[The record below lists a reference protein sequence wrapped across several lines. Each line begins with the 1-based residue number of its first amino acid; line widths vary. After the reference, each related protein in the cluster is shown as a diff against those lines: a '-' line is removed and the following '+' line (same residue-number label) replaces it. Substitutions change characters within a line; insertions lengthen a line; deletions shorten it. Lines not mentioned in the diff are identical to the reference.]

1 MSVFFRLDYLKRM
14 SILLFAGRDF
24 LSMADLSRDEIQG
37 LLDLGINLK
46 AQAREHTLKE
56 LLAAKVIGLLFEK
69 PSTRT
74 RASFETAVYQLGG
87 QAMYLRADE
96 LQLARG
102 EPLKDTARI
111 LGAYLSGIVIRT
123 YAHQTLTEFAEYA
136 PVSIINALSDLEH
149 PTQVLSDMLTIQEVK
164 GRLSK
169 LRFVWVGD
177 GNNVC
182 NSWLLGG
189 ATMGMNLVISCPR
202 GFEPDKSATA
212 KAQKLA
218 DTSGGTIEFVRDP
231 KKAVANADILYTD
244 VWISMGQ
251 EKGARTKQQKFKP
264 YQVNAKLLS
273 KAGSGVSVMHC
284 LPAHRGLEIT
294 DDVLEGSSSIVW
306 KQAENKL
313 HGARAVLAA
322 FLSVS

>member
-1 MSVFFRLDYLKRM
+1 M
-14 SILLFAGRDF
+14 RD
-24 LSMADLSRDEIQG
+24 LNHAEIQELLELG
-37 LLDLGINLK
+37 LKLK
-46 AQAREHTLKE
+46 AEAREATIKQTLTG
-56 LLAAKVIGLLFEK
+56 KVIGLLFEK

-74 RASFETAVYQLGG
+74 RVSFETAVYQLGG

-111 LGAYLSGIVIRT
+111 LGAYLNGIVIRT
-123 YAHQTLTEFAEYA
+123 YGHQTLTEFAEYA
-136 PVSIINALSDLEH
+136 PVPIINALSDLEH
-149 PTQVLSDMLTIQEVK
+149 PTQIVADMLTIQEVK
-164 GRLSK
+164 GALSN

-189 ATMGMNLVISCPR
+189 ATMGMNLIVSCPK
-202 GFEPDKSATA
+202 GFDPDKSVVTRACE
-212 KAQKLA
+212 LA
-218 DTSGGTIEFVRDP
+218 DESGGAIDFVRDP
-231 KKAVANADILYTD
+231 KKAVKDADIVYTD
-244 VWISMGQ
+244 VWVSMGQ
-251 EKGARTKQQKFKP
+251 EKAAKAKEQKFKA
-264 YQVNAKLLS
+264 YQINSKLLS
-273 KAGSGVSVMHC
+273 RASSSVSVMHC

-294 DDVLEGSSSIVW
+294 DDVLEGPNSIVW
-306 KQAENKL
+306 RQAENKL

>member
-1 MSVFFRLDYLKRM
+1 MGDLARGEVQSLMELAIKLK
-14 SILLFAGRDF
+14 SNAKEGT
-24 LSMADLSRDEIQG
+24 LSPMLSR
-37 LLDLGINLK
+37 
-46 AQAREHTLKE
+46 
-56 LLAAKVIGLLFEK
+56 KVVGLLFEK

-111 LGAYLSGIVIRT
+111 LGAYLNGIVIRT
-123 YAHQTLTEFAEYA
+123 YSHQNLIEFAEYA
-136 PVSIINALSDLEH
+136 SVPIVNALSDLEH
-149 PTQVLSDMLTIQEVK
+149 PTQIISDMLTVLESK
-164 GRLSK
+164 GKLSG

-182 NSWLLGG
+182 NSWLLGA
-189 ATMGMNLVISCPR
+189 ATMGMQMVVSCPK
-202 GFEPDKSATA
+202 GFEPEKSVLA
-212 KAQKLA
+212 KARKISVQ
-218 DTSGGTIEFVRDP
+218 SGATIELVTNP
-231 KKAVANADILYTD
+231 QKAVEGADVVYTD
-244 VWISMGQ
+244 VWVSMGQ
-251 EKGARTKQQKFKP
+251 EKGAKSKENKFKP
-264 YQVNAKLLS
+264 YQVNKKLIS
-273 KAGSGVSVMHC
+273 KAKPDVSVMHC

-294 DDVLEGSSSIVW
+294 DDVLEGSHSIVW

-322 FLSVS
+322 FLGVPQ

>member
-1 MSVFFRLDYLKRM
+1 MGELNRSEVQAL
-14 SILLFAGRDF
+14 I
-24 LSMADLSRDEIQG
+24 
-37 LLDLGINLK
+37 DLGIRMK
-46 AQAREHTLKE
+46 AETREGTLKHS
-56 LLAAKVIGLLFEK
+56 LGGKVIGLLFEK

-74 RASFETAVYQLGG
+74 RASFETGIYQLGG

-111 LGAYLSGIVIRT
+111 LGSYLNGIVIRT
-123 YAHQTLTEFAEYA
+123 YGHQNLVEFAQYS
-136 PVSIINALSDLEH
+136 PVPIINALSDLEH
-149 PTQVLSDMLTIQEVK
+149 PTQIIADMLTIQEVK
-164 GRLSK
+164 GPLSN
-169 LRFVWVGD
+169 LRFVWLGD

-189 ATMGMNLVISCPR
+189 ATMGMNVIVSCPK
-202 GFEPDKSATA
+202 GFEPDKTIIDSAR
-212 KAQKLA
+212 KL
-218 DTSGGTIEFVRDP
+218 TKESGGSVEFIRDP
-231 KKAVANADILYTD
+231 KKAVAGADIVYTD
-244 VWISMGQ
+244 VWVSMGQ
-251 EKGARTKQQKFKP
+251 EKGAKQKERKFKP

-273 KAGSGVSVMHC
+273 KAESNLSVMHC

-294 DDVLEGSSSIVW
+294 DDVLEGPSSIVW
-306 KQAENKL
+306 KQGENKL

>member
-1 MSVFFRLDYLKRM
+1 M
-14 SILLFAGRDF
+14 G
-24 LSMADLSRDEIQG
+24 DLSRTEIQG
-37 LLDLGINLK
+37 LLDLGLDLK
-46 AQAREHTLKE
+46 MKAREGTME
-56 LLAAKVIGLLFEK
+56 ESLAGKVIGLLFEK

-111 LGAYLSGIVIRT
+111 LGAYLNGIVIRT
-123 YAHQTLTEFAEYA
+123 YGHQTLIEFAEYA
-136 PVSIINALSDLEH
+136 PVPIINALSDLEH
-149 PTQVLSDMLTIQEVK
+149 PTQVVSDMLTIQEVK
-164 GRLSK
+164 GPLSN
-169 LRFVWVGD
+169 LRFVWIGD

-189 ATMGMNLVISCPR
+189 ATMGMNVIVSCPK
-202 GFEPDKSATA
+202 GFEPDKSVTA

-218 DTSGGTIEFVRDP
+218 DLSGGTIEFVRDP
-231 KKAVANADILYTD
+231 KKAVDHADIIYTD

-251 EKGARTKQQKFKP
+251 EKGAKRKEQKFKS
-264 YQVNAKLLS
+264 YQINAKLLS
-273 KAGSGVSVMHC
+273 RAGSEASIMHC

-294 DDVLEGSSSIVW
+294 DDVLEGANSIVW

-313 HGARAVLAA
+313 HGARAILAA

>member
-1 MSVFFRLDYLKRM
+1 MN
-14 SILLFAGRDF
+14 
-24 LSMADLSRDEIQG
+24 DLSRDETQS
-37 LLDLGINLK
+37 LLDLGLK
-46 AQAREHTLKE
+46 LKTEARTGTLQRS
-56 LLAAKVIGLLFEK
+56 LTGKVVGLLFEK

-111 LGAYLSGIVIRT
+111 LGSYLNGLVIRT
-123 YAHQTLTEFAEYA
+123 YGHQTLVDFAEYA
-136 PVSIINALSDLEH
+136 PVPIINALSDLEH
-149 PTQVLSDMLTIQEVK
+149 PTQIVSDLMTVLEAK
-164 GRLSK
+164 GRLSG
-169 LRFVWVGD
+169 LNFVWIGD

-189 ATMGMNLVISCPR
+189 ATMGMNVVVSCPR
-202 GFEPDKSATA
+202 GFEPDKKVTERA
-212 KAQKLA
+212 KNKAEDA
-218 DTSGGTIEFVRDP
+218 GGSIQLIRDP
-231 KKAVANADILYTD
+231 RKAVDGADVLYTD
-244 VWISMGQ
+244 VWVSMGQ
-251 EKGARTKQQKFKP
+251 EKTAKKKMQKFKG
-264 YQVNAKLLS
+264 YQINAKLVDRA
-273 KAGSGVSVMHC
+273 KQDCSVMHC

-294 DDVLEGSSSIVW
+294 DGVLEGPQSIVW

-322 FLSVS
+322 FLKVS

>member
-1 MSVFFRLDYLKRM
+1 M
-14 SILLFAGRDF
+14 G
-24 LSMADLSRDEIQG
+24 DLSRSEIQD
-37 LLDLGINLK
+37 LIDLGIKLK
-46 AQAREHTLKE
+46 AQAREGTLQHP
-56 LLAAKVIGLLFEK
+56 LGGKVVGLLFEK

-111 LGAYLSGIVIRT
+111 LGSYLNSLVIRT
-123 YAHQTLTEFAEYA
+123 YGHQNLVEFAQYS
-136 PVSIINALSDLEH
+136 PVPIINALSDLEH
-149 PTQVLSDMLTIQEVK
+149 PTQIIADMLTIQEVK
-164 GRLSK
+164 GALQN

-182 NSWLLGG
+182 NSWVLGG
-189 ATMGMNLVISCPR
+189 AIMGMNVIVSCPK
-202 GFEPDKSATA
+202 GFDPDKTIISSAKKMA
-212 KAQKLA
+212 GE
-218 DTSGGTIEFVRDP
+218 SGGSVELVRNP
-231 KKAVANADILYTD
+231 KKAVEGADVVYTD
-244 VWISMGQ
+244 VWVSMGQ
-251 EKGARTKQQKFKP
+251 KKGVKQKERKFKP

-273 KAGSGVSVMHC
+273 NAGPNVSVMHC

-294 DDVLEGSSSIVW
+294 DDVLEGSSNIVW
-306 KQAENKL
+306 KQGENKL

>member
-1 MSVFFRLDYLKRM
+1 M
-14 SILLFAGRDF
+14 LFAGRDF
-24 LSMADLSRDEIQG
+24 LSVADLDGAEFEALLQLG
-37 LLDLGINLK
+37 LKLK
-46 AQAREHTLKE
+46 ADAKAGTLKPD
-56 LLAAKVIGLLFEK
+56 LTGKVIGLLFEK

-87 QAMYLRADE
+87 QAMYVRADE

-111 LGAYLSGIVIRT
+111 LGAYLNGLVIRT
-123 YAHQTLTEFAEYA
+123 YAHQTLVEFAEYA

-149 PTQVLSDMLTIQEVK
+149 PTQIVADMLTIREVK
-164 GRLSK
+164 GRLSN

-189 ATMGMNLVISCPR
+189 ATVGMNLVISCPN
-202 GFEPDKSATA
+202 GFEPDKSVVKRAE
-212 KAQKLA
+212 KLA
-218 DTSGGTIEFVRDP
+218 GRSGGTIDFVRDP
-231 KKAVANADILYTD
+231 KKAVESADIIYTD
-244 VWISMGQ
+244 VWVSMGQ
-251 EKGARTKQQKFKP
+251 EKGAKIKERKFKS
-264 YQVNAKLLS
+264 YQINSKLVS
-273 KAGSGVSVMHC
+273 RAGSSASIMHC

-294 DDVLEGSSSIVW
+294 DEVLEGPSSVVW

-322 FLSVS
+322 FCSVS

>member
-1 MSVFFRLDYLKRM
+1 MGELNRSEVQAL
-14 SILLFAGRDF
+14 I
-24 LSMADLSRDEIQG
+24 
-37 LLDLGINLK
+37 DLGIRMK
-46 AQAREHTLKE
+46 AETREGTLKHS
-56 LLAAKVIGLLFEK
+56 LSGKVIGLLFEK

-74 RASFETAVYQLGG
+74 RASFETGIYQLGG

-111 LGAYLSGIVIRT
+111 LGSYLNGIVMRT
-123 YAHQTLTEFAEYA
+123 YGHQNLVEFAQYS
-136 PVSIINALSDLEH
+136 PVPIINALSDLEH
-149 PTQVLSDMLTIQEVK
+149 PTQIIADMLTIQEVK
-164 GRLSK
+164 GPLSN
-169 LRFVWVGD
+169 LRFVWLGD

-189 ATMGMNLVISCPR
+189 ATMGMNVIVSCPK
-202 GFEPDKSATA
+202 GFEPDKTIIDSAR
-212 KAQKLA
+212 KL
-218 DTSGGTIEFVRDP
+218 TKESGGSVEFIRDP
-231 KKAVANADILYTD
+231 KKAVVGADIIYTD
-244 VWISMGQ
+244 VWVSMGQ
-251 EKGARTKQQKFKP
+251 EKGAKQKERKFKP

-273 KAGSGVSVMHC
+273 KAESNLSVMHC

-294 DDVLEGSSSIVW
+294 DDVLEGPSSIVW
-306 KQAENKL
+306 KQGENKL

>member
-1 MSVFFRLDYLKRM
+1 MGDLNQVEVQELLELGLK
-14 SILLFAGRDF
+14 
-24 LSMADLSRDEIQG
+24 
-37 LLDLGINLK
+37 LK
-46 AQAREHTLKE
+46 AEAREGTIKRA
-56 LLAAKVIGLLFEK
+56 LADKVIGLLFEK

-111 LGAYLSGIVIRT
+111 LGSYLNGIVIRT
-123 YAHQTLTEFAEYA
+123 YGHQTLIEFAEYA
-136 PVSIINALSDLEH
+136 PVPIINALSDREH
-149 PTQVLSDMLTIQEVK
+149 PTQIVADMLTIQEVK
-164 GRLSK
+164 GTLSN

-182 NSWLLGG
+182 NSWLVGG
-189 ATMGMNLVISCPR
+189 ATVGMNLIVSCPK
-202 GFEPDKSATA
+202 GFDPDKSVTA
-212 KAQKLA
+212 KARKLA
-218 DTSGGTIEFVRDP
+218 EKSGGTIDFVRDP
-231 KKAVANADILYTD
+231 KKAVEDADVVYTD
-244 VWISMGQ
+244 VWVSMGQ
-251 EKGARTKQQKFKP
+251 EKGSKTKKQKFKA
-264 YQVNAKLLS
+264 YQINSKLVS
-273 KAGSGVSVMHC
+273 RARSDVSVMHC

-294 DDVLEGSSSIVW
+294 DDVLEGPSSIVW

>member
-1 MSVFFRLDYLKRM
+1 MGELNRSEVQAL
-14 SILLFAGRDF
+14 I
-24 LSMADLSRDEIQG
+24 
-37 LLDLGINLK
+37 DLGIRMK
-46 AQAREHTLKE
+46 AETREGTLKHS
-56 LLAAKVIGLLFEK
+56 LSGKVIGLLFEK

-74 RASFETAVYQLGG
+74 RASFETGIYQLGG

-111 LGAYLSGIVIRT
+111 LGSYLNGIVIRT
-123 YAHQTLTEFAEYA
+123 YGHQNLVEFAQYS
-136 PVSIINALSDLEH
+136 PVPIINALSDLEH
-149 PTQVLSDMLTIQEVK
+149 PTQIIADMLTIQEVK
-164 GRLSK
+164 GPLSN
-169 LRFVWVGD
+169 LRFVWLGD

-189 ATMGMNLVISCPR
+189 ATMGMNVIVSCPR
-202 GFEPDKSATA
+202 GFEPDKTIIDSAR
-212 KAQKLA
+212 KL
-218 DTSGGTIEFVRDP
+218 TKESGGSVEFIRDP
-231 KKAVANADILYTD
+231 KKAVAGADIVYTD
-244 VWISMGQ
+244 VWVSMGQ
-251 EKGARTKQQKFKP
+251 EKGAKQKERKFKP

-273 KAGSGVSVMHC
+273 KAESNLSVMHC

-294 DDVLEGSSSIVW
+294 DDVLEGPSSIVW
-306 KQAENKL
+306 KQGENKL